1 MGQAT
6 RWEKIARE
14 WNGKYYPAKGLGLE
28 QKVVAARDG
37 YLAVIGTTVRGG
49 TGVGYVAIRFPRGG
63 TWQSLPEA
71 VVRDPGVLQGFG
83 QALLPTR
90 PPQAPEGRRRAP
102 LVRAAVL
109 PPGAAGA
116 VGGPVH
122 RLYRAPAGARGAV
135 RRSLRSLHHR
145 PCGGAAPGERRA
157 RVRLP
162 GLSPG
167 GGAGGGAG
175 RASVRLADPRPA
187 LGLLAG
193 VAAALGGGFAWA
205 LLAIL
210 TGRIFSA
217 LAIGIGV
224 LVAYAVKAG
233 MGKVNLPGQVLTGV
247 LTLGGVFAG
256 QIFYVAHLLQ
266 NRIGHY
272 DFAVALQVYV
282 KVLQAKPTAELTTL
296 FFALIYVAA
305 NFLVDLCY
313 VLADPRVRF
322 AGGRR

>member
-49 TGVGYVAIRFPRGG
+49 TGAGYVAIRFPRGG
-63 TWQSLPEA
+63 TWQSMQEA
-71 VVRDPGVLQGFG
+71 VVRDPGVLKALGKTSFPRGLRKRLKVEEGLLWFEQPYLLRARPERLAALATAFV
-83 QALLPTR
+83 ALLP
-90 PPQAPEGRRRAP
+90 GRVGKFDGRCEVCSTVPVAEP
-102 LVRAAVL
+102 LLVN
-109 PPGAAGA
+109 G
-116 VGGPVH
+116 
-122 RLYRAPAGARGAV
+122 APAYVCPGCRQAGEQEEARA
-135 RRSLRSLHHR
+135 
-145 PCGGAAPGERRA
+145 ERA
-157 RVRLP
+157 YV
-162 GLSPG
+162 SQT
-167 GGAGGGAG
+167 
-175 RASVRLADPRPA
+175 SRPA

-205 LLAIL
+205 LLAVL

-256 QIFYVAHLLQ
+256 QVFYVAHLLQ

-272 DFAVALQVYV
+272 DFAVALQVYL
-282 KVLQAKPTAELTTL
+282 KVLQAKPTAELMTL
-296 FFALIYVAA
+296 FFALVGMAGSLSA
-305 NFLVDLCY
+305 MKRPKFRSKVE
-313 VLADPRVRF
+313 RV
-322 AGGRR
+322 